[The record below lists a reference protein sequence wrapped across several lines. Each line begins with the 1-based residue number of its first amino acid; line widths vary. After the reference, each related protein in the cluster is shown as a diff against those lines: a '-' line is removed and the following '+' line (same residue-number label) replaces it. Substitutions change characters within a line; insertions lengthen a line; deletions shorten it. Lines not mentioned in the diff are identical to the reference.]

1 MDNENKNPLTPE
13 EESTPAQEAIEPAG
27 PESPAAEIPAEE
39 TQTASEP
46 DGTQGEAP
54 AEETSTSSQDAADGE
69 PPMQDEQEPSEALAP
84 VPEADTEKPQKPK
97 KPKKD
102 SHKGKYRGISLA
114 MTAGFLV
121 VVILLNVVV
130 SLLAERYPSMNLD
143 LTEGHVNTLSDSAA
157 EIASNVQNP
166 TTIYI
171 MASEDIAKSD
181 TLLAEYGIKYSQVSA
196 LAEKMAERNSNISV
210 EYIDLDQNPAFA
222 SEYQDDGL
230 MTADVLVKTDK
241 RYRVLAYTDLF
252 DVQYSQ
258 TGMVAYSMVDSAL
271 ASAVSS
277 VNADTL
283 PLAVFDTGHNEM
295 MDTTLYKNLL
305 TSNNFET
312 QEINLLTDEIPENAQ
327 LFVLAT
333 PATDYTPDEIEK
345 LEAFL
350 TDESKAS
357 DRSLLVTFYPGQDAL
372 PNLTDF
378 LKEWGLDVQQST
390 QVVETDPNSYIT
402 SDPSY
407 LLANQSGDIT
417 LSRATSD
424 YGYLLMPQS
433 CPINLLFDERN
444 GITTHTLA
452 TSSSS
457 AFLYDGTEE
466 SISNPQT
473 GEHTLA
479 ALAQKTITTGEGE
492 ATANV
497 VALGST
503 FMFVDGIINSNTFGD
518 GRYLTDLA
526 KYVTGT
532 EGETIAVETRQV
544 QTSIAD
550 ISMSLLQVMVF
561 GLGIFTIL
569 IPLIVVVIGVVVYY
583 RRRRL

>member
-13 EESTPAQEAIEPAG
+13 EESTPAQEAMEPAVPESPVAEAPTEETQSAAG
-27 PESPAAEIPAEE
+27 PEGA
-39 TQTASEP
+39 
-46 DGTQGEAP
+46 QGEAP
-54 AEETSTSSQDAADGE
+54 AKETPAPEENPAEEE
-69 PPMQDEQEPSEALAP
+69 PPMQDAQEPSEAPAP
-84 VPEADTEKPQKPK
+84 VPEEKAK

-102 SHKGKYRGISLA
+102 SHRGKYRGISLA

-171 MASEDIAKSD
+171 MASEDVAKSD

-295 MDTTLYKNLL
+295 LDTTLYKNLL
-305 TSNNFET
+305 TNNNFET

-350 TDESKAS
+350 NDESKAS

-390 QVVETDPNSYIT
+390 QVIETDPNSYIT

-444 GITTHTLA
+444 GVTTHTLA

-473 GEHTLA
+473 GEQTLA

-497 VALGST
+497 VTLGST

-532 EGETIAVETRQV
+532 EGETTAVETRQV
-544 QTSIAD
+544 QTSVAD

>member
-1 MDNENKNPLTPE
+1 MDNENKNPLLPEEKVFPAEGMSETETPE
-13 EESTPAQEAIEPAG
+13 GSKEEQSSGEMPVAPPSQEEPEEDFSREEQEAPKSDLEAIEKGTSEQLP
-27 PESPAAEIPAEE
+27 PE
-39 TQTASEP
+39 TM
-46 DGTQGEAP
+46 
-54 AEETSTSSQDAADGE
+54 E
-69 PPMQDEQEPSEALAP
+69 PPIAEDSIKKQ
-84 VPEADTEKPQKPK
+84 K
-97 KPKKD
+97 KPRKD

-114 MTAGFLV
+114 MTAGFLAV
-121 VVILLNVVV
+121 IILLNVVV
-130 SLLAERYPSMNLD
+130 SLLGERYPSINLD
-143 LTEGHVNTLSDSAA
+143 LTEGHVNTLSESAA

-171 MASEDIAKSD
+171 MASEEIAKAD
-181 TLLAEYGIKYSQVSA
+181 TLLAEYGIKYSQVST
-196 LAEKMAERNSNISV
+196 LAEKMAEKNSNISV

-222 SEYQDDGL
+222 SEYKDDGL

-258 TGMVAYSMVDSAL
+258 TGMTAYSMVDSAL

-295 MDTTLYKNLL
+295 LDTTLYKNML
-305 TSNNFET
+305 TSSNFET

-327 LFVLAT
+327 LFALAT
-333 PATDYTPDEIEK
+333 PATDYTQDEIEK

-350 TDESKAS
+350 NDDGKTT
-357 DRSLLVTFYPGQDAL
+357 DRSLLVTFYPGQDSL
-372 PNLTDF
+372 PNLTSF
-378 LKEWGLDVQQST
+378 LKEWGMDVQQAT
-390 QVVETDPNSYIT
+390 QVIETDPNSYIT

-407 LLANQSGDIT
+407 LLANQGSDIT
-417 LSRATSD
+417 LSRATPD

-433 CPINLLFDERN
+433 CPIQLLFDSRN
-444 GITTHTLA
+444 GITTHVLA
-452 TSSSS
+452 TSGST
-457 AFLYDGTEE
+457 AFPYDGTEE
-466 SISNPQT
+466 SIRNPQT
-473 GEHTLA
+473 GEQTLA
-479 ALAQKTITTGEGE
+479 ALAQKTITAGDQE

-497 VALGST
+497 VVLGST

-518 GRYLTDLA
+518 GKYLTDLS

-532 EGETIAVETRQV
+532 EGETAAVETKQV
-544 QTSIAD
+544 QTSVAD

-561 GLGIFTIL
+561 GLGVFTVL
-569 IPLIVVVIGVVVYY
+569 IPLIVVVIGIAVYY

>member
-1 MDNENKNPLTPE
+1 MFPAEGMSETETPE
-13 EESTPAQEAIEPAG
+13 GSKEEQSSGEMPVAPPSQEEPEEDFSREEQEAPKSDLEAIEKGTSEQLP
-27 PESPAAEIPAEE
+27 PE
-39 TQTASEP
+39 TM
-46 DGTQGEAP
+46 
-54 AEETSTSSQDAADGE
+54 E
-69 PPMQDEQEPSEALAP
+69 PPIAEDSIKKQ
-84 VPEADTEKPQKPK
+84 K
-97 KPKKD
+97 KPRKD

-114 MTAGFLV
+114 MTAGFLAV
-121 VVILLNVVV
+121 IILLNVVV
-130 SLLAERYPSMNLD
+130 SLLGERYPSINLD
-143 LTEGHVNTLSDSAA
+143 LTEGHVNTLSESAA

-171 MASEDIAKSD
+171 MASEEIAKAD
-181 TLLAEYGIKYSQVSA
+181 TLLAEYGIKYSQVST
-196 LAEKMAERNSNISV
+196 LAEKMAEKNSNISV

-222 SEYQDDGL
+222 SEYKDDGL

-258 TGMVAYSMVDSAL
+258 TGMTAYSMVDSAL

-295 MDTTLYKNLL
+295 LDTTLYKNML
-305 TSNNFET
+305 TSSNFET

-333 PATDYTPDEIEK
+333 PATDYTQDEIEK

-350 TDESKAS
+350 NDDGKTT
-357 DRSLLVTFYPGQDAL
+357 DRSLLVTFYPGQDSL
-372 PNLTDF
+372 PNLTSF
-378 LKEWGLDVQQST
+378 LKEWGMDVQQAT
-390 QVVETDPNSYIT
+390 QVIETDPNSYIT

-407 LLANQSGDIT
+407 LLANQGSDIT
-417 LSRATSD
+417 LSRATPD

-433 CPINLLFDERN
+433 CPIQLLFDSRN
-444 GITTHTLA
+444 GITTHVLA
-452 TSSSS
+452 TSGST
-457 AFLYDGTEE
+457 AFPYDGTEE
-466 SISNPQT
+466 SIRNPQT
-473 GEHTLA
+473 GEQTLA
-479 ALAQKTITTGEGE
+479 ALAQKTITAGDQE

-497 VALGST
+497 VVLGST

-518 GRYLTDLA
+518 GKYLTDLS

-532 EGETIAVETRQV
+532 EGETAAVETKQV
-544 QTSIAD
+544 QTSVAD

-561 GLGIFTIL
+561 GLGVFTVL
-569 IPLIVVVIGVVVYY
+569 IPLIVVVIGIAVYY

>member
-350 TDESKAS
+350 NDESKAS
-357 DRSLLVTFYPGQDAL
+357 DLLSGPGRPTQPDGL
-372 PNLTDF
+372 P
-378 LKEWGLDVQQST
+378 K
-390 QVVETDPNSYIT
+390 
-402 SDPSY
+402 
-407 LLANQSGDIT
+407 
-417 LSRATSD
+417 
-424 YGYLLMPQS
+424 
-433 CPINLLFDERN
+433 
-444 GITTHTLA
+444 GI
-452 TSSSS
+452 
-457 AFLYDGTEE
+457 
-466 SISNPQT
+466 
-473 GEHTLA
+473 
-479 ALAQKTITTGEGE
+479 
-492 ATANV
+492 
-497 VALGST
+497 
-503 FMFVDGIINSNTFGD
+503 
-518 GRYLTDLA
+518 
-526 KYVTGT
+526 
-532 EGETIAVETRQV
+532 
-544 QTSIAD
+544 
-550 ISMSLLQVMVF
+550 
-561 GLGIFTIL
+561 GLGCPAIHAGCGNR
-569 IPLIVVVIGVVVYY
+569 PQ
-583 RRRRL
+583 

>member
-1 MDNENKNPLTPE
+1 MDNENKNPLLPE
-13 EESTPAQEAIEPAG
+13 EEAFPAEGMSGTETPEVSKEEQSSGEMPVAPPSQEEPEEGFSGEEQEAPNSALEAIEKGTSEQFP
-27 PESPAAEIPAEE
+27 PE
-39 TQTASEP
+39 TM
-46 DGTQGEAP
+46 
-54 AEETSTSSQDAADGE
+54 E
-69 PPMQDEQEPSEALAP
+69 PPIAEDSIKKQ
-84 VPEADTEKPQKPK
+84 K
-97 KPKKD
+97 KPRKD

-114 MTAGFLV
+114 MTAGFLAV
-121 VVILLNVVV
+121 IILLNVVV
-130 SLLAERYPSMNLD
+130 SLLGERYPSINLD
-143 LTEGHVNTLSDSAA
+143 LTEGHVNTLSESAA

-171 MASEDIAKSD
+171 MASEEIAKAD
-181 TLLAEYGIKYSQVSA
+181 TLLAEYGIKYSQVST
-196 LAEKMAERNSNISV
+196 LAEKMAEKNSNISV

-222 SEYQDDGL
+222 SEYKDDGL

-258 TGMVAYSMVDSAL
+258 TGMTAYSMVDSAL

-295 MDTTLYKNLL
+295 LDTTLYKNML
-305 TSNNFET
+305 TSSNFET

-333 PATDYTPDEIEK
+333 PATDYTQDEIEK

-350 TDESKAS
+350 NDDGKTT
-357 DRSLLVTFYPGQDAL
+357 DRSLLVTFYPGQDSL
-372 PNLTDF
+372 PNLTSF
-378 LKEWGLDVQQST
+378 LKEWGMDVQQAT
-390 QVVETDPNSYIT
+390 QVIETDPNSYIT

-407 LLANQSGDIT
+407 LLANQGSDIT
-417 LSRATSD
+417 LSRATPD

-433 CPINLLFDERN
+433 CPIQLLFDSRN
-444 GITTHTLA
+444 GITTHVLA
-452 TSSSS
+452 TSSST
-457 AFLYDGTEE
+457 AFPYDGTEE
-466 SISNPQT
+466 SIRNPQT
-473 GEHTLA
+473 GEQTLA
-479 ALAQKTITTGEGE
+479 ALAQKTITSGDQE

-497 VALGST
+497 VVLGST

-518 GRYLTDLA
+518 GKYLTDLS

-532 EGETIAVETRQV
+532 EGETAAVETKQV
-544 QTSIAD
+544 QTSVAD

-561 GLGIFTIL
+561 GLGVFTVL
-569 IPLIVVVIGVVVYY
+569 IPLIVVVIGIAVYY

>member
-1 MDNENKNPLTPE
+1 MDNENKNPLLPEEKAFPAEGMSETETPE
-13 EESTPAQEAIEPAG
+13 GSKEEQSSGEMPVAPPSQEEPEEDFSREEQEAPKSDLEAIEKGTSEQLP
-27 PESPAAEIPAEE
+27 PE
-39 TQTASEP
+39 TM
-46 DGTQGEAP
+46 
-54 AEETSTSSQDAADGE
+54 E
-69 PPMQDEQEPSEALAP
+69 PPIAEDSIKKQ
-84 VPEADTEKPQKPK
+84 K
-97 KPKKD
+97 KPRKD

-114 MTAGFLV
+114 MTAGFLAV
-121 VVILLNVVV
+121 IILLNVVV
-130 SLLAERYPSMNLD
+130 SLLGERYPSINLD
-143 LTEGHVNTLSDSAA
+143 LTEGHVNTLSESAA

-171 MASEDIAKSD
+171 MASEEIAKAD
-181 TLLAEYGIKYSQVSA
+181 TLLAEYGIKYSQVST
-196 LAEKMAERNSNISV
+196 LAEKMAEKNSNISV

-222 SEYQDDGL
+222 SEYKDDGL

-258 TGMVAYSMVDSAL
+258 TGMTAYSMVDSAL

-295 MDTTLYKNLL
+295 LDTTLYKNML
-305 TSNNFET
+305 TSSNFET

-333 PATDYTPDEIEK
+333 PATDYTQDEIEK

-350 TDESKAS
+350 NDDGKTT
-357 DRSLLVTFYPGQDAL
+357 DRSLLVTFYPGQDSL
-372 PNLTDF
+372 PNLTSF
-378 LKEWGLDVQQST
+378 LKEWGMDVQQAT
-390 QVVETDPNSYIT
+390 QVIETDPNSYIT

-407 LLANQSGDIT
+407 LLANQGSDIT
-417 LSRATSD
+417 LSRATPD

-433 CPINLLFDERN
+433 CPIQLLFDSRN
-444 GITTHTLA
+444 GITTHVLA
-452 TSSSS
+452 TSST
-457 AFLYDGTEE
+457 AFPYDGTEE
-466 SISNPQT
+466 SIRNPQT
-473 GEHTLA
+473 GEQTLA
-479 ALAQKTITTGEGE
+479 ALAQKTITSGDQE

-497 VALGST
+497 VVLGST

-518 GRYLTDLA
+518 GKYLTDLS

-532 EGETIAVETRQV
+532 EGETAAVETKQV
-544 QTSIAD
+544 QTSVAD

-561 GLGIFTIL
+561 GLGVFTVL
-569 IPLIVVVIGVVVYY
+569 IPLIVVVIGIAVYY

>member
-1 MDNENKNPLTPE
+1 M
-13 EESTPAQEAIEPAG
+13 
-27 PESPAAEIPAEE
+27 
-39 TQTASEP
+39 
-46 DGTQGEAP
+46 
-54 AEETSTSSQDAADGE
+54 
-69 PPMQDEQEPSEALAP
+69 
-84 VPEADTEKPQKPK
+84 
-97 KPKKD
+97 
-102 SHKGKYRGISLA
+102 
-114 MTAGFLV
+114 
-121 VVILLNVVV
+121 
-130 SLLAERYPSMNLD
+130 
-143 LTEGHVNTLSDSAA
+143 
-157 EIASNVQNP
+157 
-166 TTIYI
+166 
-171 MASEDIAKSD
+171 
-181 TLLAEYGIKYSQVSA
+181 
-196 LAEKMAERNSNISV
+196 
-210 EYIDLDQNPAFA
+210 
-222 SEYQDDGL
+222 
-230 MTADVLVKTDK
+230 
-241 RYRVLAYTDLF
+241 
-252 DVQYSQ
+252 
-258 TGMVAYSMVDSAL
+258 
-271 ASAVSS
+271 
-277 VNADTL
+277 
-283 PLAVFDTGHNEM
+283 
-295 MDTTLYKNLL
+295 
-305 TSNNFET
+305 
-312 QEINLLTDEIPENAQ
+312 
-327 LFVLAT
+327 LAT

-350 TDESKAS
+350 NDESKAS

-473 GEHTLA
+473 GGHTLA

-532 EGETIAVETRQV
+532 EGKTTAVETRQV

-550 ISMSLLQVMVF
+550 ISMSLLQVMAF

>member
-1 MDNENKNPLTPE
+1 
-13 EESTPAQEAIEPAG
+13 
-27 PESPAAEIPAEE
+27 
-39 TQTASEP
+39 
-46 DGTQGEAP
+46 
-54 AEETSTSSQDAADGE
+54 
-69 PPMQDEQEPSEALAP
+69 
-84 VPEADTEKPQKPK
+84 
-97 KPKKD
+97 
-102 SHKGKYRGISLA
+102 
-114 MTAGFLV
+114 MTAGFLAV
-121 VVILLNVVV
+121 IILLNVVV
-130 SLLAERYPSMNLD
+130 SLLGERYPSINLD
-143 LTEGHVNTLSDSAA
+143 LTEGHVNTLSESAA

-171 MASEDIAKSD
+171 MASEEIAKAD
-181 TLLAEYGIKYSQVSA
+181 TLLAEYGIKYSQVST
-196 LAEKMAERNSNISV
+196 LAEKMAEKNSNISV

-222 SEYQDDGL
+222 SEYKDDGL

-258 TGMVAYSMVDSAL
+258 TGMTAYSMVDSAL

-295 MDTTLYKNLL
+295 LDTTLYKNML
-305 TSNNFET
+305 TSSNFET

-333 PATDYTPDEIEK
+333 PATDYTQDEIEK

-350 TDESKAS
+350 NDDGKTT
-357 DRSLLVTFYPGQDAL
+357 DRSLLVTFYPGQDSL
-372 PNLTDF
+372 PNLTSF
-378 LKEWGLDVQQST
+378 LKEWGMDVQQAT
-390 QVVETDPNSYIT
+390 QVIETDPNSYIT

-407 LLANQSGDIT
+407 LLANQGSDIT
-417 LSRATSD
+417 LSRATPD

-433 CPINLLFDERN
+433 CPIQLLFDSRN
-444 GITTHTLA
+444 GITTHVLA
-452 TSSSS
+452 TSGST
-457 AFLYDGTEE
+457 AFPYDGTEE
-466 SISNPQT
+466 SIRNPQT
-473 GEHTLA
+473 GEQTLA
-479 ALAQKTITTGEGE
+479 ALAQKTITAGDQE

-497 VALGST
+497 VVLGST

-518 GRYLTDLA
+518 GKYLTDLS

-532 EGETIAVETRQV
+532 EGETAAVETKQV
-544 QTSIAD
+544 QTSVAD

-561 GLGIFTIL
+561 GLGVFTVL
-569 IPLIVVVIGVVVYY
+569 IPLIVVVIGIAVYY